1 MSDDGWTR
9 CPHTDPNG
17 RRCDRRVIRVTSAR
31 KPARTAMPR
40 HYELDGLRHELAKGA
55 RLGETTGE
63 GQAVYCP
70 RGHRVSVSY
79 L

>member
-1 MSDDGWTR
+1 
-9 CPHTDPNG
+9 
-17 RRCDRRVIRVTSAR
+17 
-31 KPARTAMPR
+31 MPR